1 MKKTFKWK
9 LIGILAFIIA
19 VAVYYYTMLPA
30 INIHSKET
38 WGMIIVALAL
48 IIIFATFRTLK
59 SVKTVHDFKYIKD
72 EISSSVILKVIAV
85 VVILLVLVY
94 VTGSVL
100 SSPIVNAKKYQQLL
114 TVEERVFTEDIKQI
128 SYDKIPILDKN
139 SSVIIGNRKMGSM
152 VDMVSQYEVNDL
164 YTQIN
169 YNGKPVRV
177 SPLRYASTIKWFTN
191 RDTGIPA
198 YMCIDMTTQSVEC
211 IKLEEGIKYT
221 IDEHFGRNLYRHLR
235 FNYPTYIFDIP
246 NFEIDDDGVPY
257 WICPVKKY
265 TIGLFGGETIGK
277 VVICN
282 AITGECE
289 EYDVEDAPSWIDK
302 VYSAELLVQLYDYH
316 GALKHGFLNSVLG
329 QKDCLQTTN
338 GYNYIALEDD
348 VWVYTGI
355 TSVSSD
361 QSNVGF
367 VLMNQRTKETRF
379 YEVEGAI
386 EDSAMSSAEGQ
397 VQNLQYVATFPLL
410 LNISDQPTYFIALKD
425 AAGLVKKYAM
435 VNVQKYQMV
444 AIGDTVKDCEKSYV
458 ALLETN
464 NLTEEAEP
472 GETFE
477 ASGVIERVVSVVVDG
492 NTHFYIMLA
501 EDENVYDVKVAD
513 FVEIV
518 SYDAGDEI
526 SFEYEVNGALK
537 EIISIGE

>member
-1 MKKTFKWK
+1 MKKSLKWK
-9 LIGILAFIIA
+9 LIGVIAFILA
-19 VAVYYYTMLPA
+19 VAAYYYVALPA
-30 INIHSKET
+30 INIHAQET

-48 IIIFATFRTLK
+48 VIIFATFRTLK
-59 SVKTVHDFKYIKD
+59 NVKTIHDFKYIKD
-72 EISSSVILKVIAV
+72 EIVKSFILKLIAV
-85 VVILLVLVY
+85 VVIVLVLVY
-94 VTGSVL
+94 GVGTLL
-100 SSPIVNAKKYQQLL
+100 SSPIINAKKYQQLL
-114 TVEERVFTEDIKQI
+114 TVEERVFTDDIKEI

-139 SSVIIGNRKMGSM
+139 SSIIIGNRKMGSM
-152 VDMVSQYEVNDL
+152 VDMVSQYEVNEL

-177 SPLRYASTIKWFTN
+177 SPLRYASAIKWFTN

-211 IKLEEGIKYT
+211 VKLEEGIKYT
-221 IDEHFGRNLYRHLR
+221 IDEHFGRNLFRHLR
-235 FNYPTYIFDIP
+235 FNYPTYIFDTP

-257 WICPVKKY
+257 WICPVKEY
-265 TIGLFGGETIGK
+265 TIGLFGGVTIGK
-277 VVICN
+277 VITCN
-282 AITGECE
+282 AITGECT
-289 EYDVEDAPSWIDK
+289 EYDVEDAPTWIDK
-302 VYSAELLVQLYDYH
+302 VYSAELLVEMYDYH
-316 GALKHGFLNSVLG
+316 GTLKHGYFNSILG

-444 AIGDTVKDCEKSYV
+444 AIGDTVKECEQAYIE
-458 ALLETN
+458 LLNTN
-464 NLTEEAEP
+464 NMVSEEEVTETLEV
-472 GETFE
+472 T
-477 ASGVIERVVSVVVDG
+477 GVIEKIVSVVVDG
-492 NTHFYIMLA
+492 NTHFYIMLT
-501 EDENVYDVKVAD
+501 DDSNVYDVDVTE
-513 FVEIV
+513 FVNMI
-518 SYDAGDEI
+518 SYEVGDEI
-526 SFEYEVNGALK
+526 SIEYADMGDLK
-537 EIISIGE
+537 EIVNIDE